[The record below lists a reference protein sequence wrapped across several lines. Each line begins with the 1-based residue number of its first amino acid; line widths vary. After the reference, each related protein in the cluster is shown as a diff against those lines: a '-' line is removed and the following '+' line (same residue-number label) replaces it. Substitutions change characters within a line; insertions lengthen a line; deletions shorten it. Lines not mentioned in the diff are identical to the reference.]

1 MSVDECIQHYHRIS
15 KKIFKRNPAAQLGS
29 LAVVEHRFSPDNL
42 EEAIKAL
49 VATKTQHNTKMAD
62 SHPRCARTFVLAVRK
77 HNVNNQAARRIR
89 SYATKSLPADT
100 CEIWE
105 AGRATSAAPS
115 YFPPIRIPDEHGKL
129 RSYVDGGLGY
139 NNPCKEL
146 LNEAR
151 EVFGPDHS
159 IGCFVSIGTGRDRNI
174 GFNDVR
180 KLNSAYKA
188 FKSIALSSQ
197 QAHREIEEYFSG
209 NPGVYY
215 RFNAGQRL
223 IGTCGDEDFVQAVD
237 LEDWHKMGQIET
249 MTGQYLEE
257 SETTN
262 QVKICAAELARITRA
277 HKQQH
282 RS

>member
-1 MSVDECIQHYHRIS
+1 MQ
-15 KKIFKRNPAAQLGS
+15 
-29 LAVVEHRFSPDNL
+29 
-42 EEAIKAL
+42 
-49 VATKTQHNTKMAD
+49 
-62 SHPRCARTFVLAVRK
+62 
-77 HNVNNQAARRIR
+77 
-89 SYATKSLPADT
+89 
-100 CEIWE
+100 
-105 AGRATSAAPS
+105 S

-215 RFNAGQRL
+215 RWVGWVGFIPLLIFDVRFNAGQRL

-262 QVKICAAELARITRA
+262 QVKICAAELAKITRA